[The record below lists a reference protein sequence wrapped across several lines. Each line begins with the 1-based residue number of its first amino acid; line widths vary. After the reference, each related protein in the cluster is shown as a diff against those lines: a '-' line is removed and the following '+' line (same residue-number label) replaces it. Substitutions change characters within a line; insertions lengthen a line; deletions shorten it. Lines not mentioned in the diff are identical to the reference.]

1 MTPFTKVKKRAQAKA
16 GAGWNR
22 HVGKYLKR
30 HANSVIR
37 RALKQ
42 EAKEWE

>member
-1 MTPFTKVKKRAQAKA
+1 LTPFTKVKKMAQQA
-16 GAGWNR
+16 GAAHGNR
-22 HVGKYLKR
+22 HVDKYLKR